1 MYSCAKKER
10 QRLIKQLLTSN
21 NIQRQEDFVSL
32 LDKQGIKVTQAT
44 VSRDIKDMQL
54 VKVPSV
60 TGGYRYSLPTQK
72 NIDTEKKLV
81 QTIRDSFV
89 SVDSQDKLVFMK
101 VLPGSGPVI
110 SSLMYQ
116 MNYSG
121 IFGTLGDDN
130 TVLIIGKTDEDA
142 VNVRNQINNMLGTD

>member
-1 MYSCAKKER
+1 MRKKER

-81 QTIRDSFV
+81 QSIRDSFV

-116 MNYSG
+116 MNYSR

-130 TVLIIGKTDEDA
+130 TVLIIGKTEADA
-142 VNVRNQINNMLGTD
+142 INMRNQINSMLGTE

>member
-1 MYSCAKKER
+1 MRKKER

-142 VNVRNQINNMLGTD
+142 VNVRNQITNMLGTD

>member
-1 MYSCAKKER
+1 MRKKER

-110 SSLMYQ
+110 SSLLYQ

-130 TVLIIGKTDEDA
+130 TVLIIGKTEEDA
-142 VNVRNQINNMLGTD
+142 LNIRNQINSMLGTD

>member
-1 MYSCAKKER
+1 MRKKER

-32 LDKQGIKVTQAT
+32 LEDQGIKVTQAT

-72 NIDTEKKLV
+72 NIDTEKSWCKQFEIHLFPS
-81 QTIRDSFV
+81 I
-89 SVDSQDKLVFMK
+89 L
-101 VLPGSGPVI
+101 
-110 SSLMYQ
+110 
-116 MNYSG
+116 
-121 IFGTLGDDN
+121 
-130 TVLIIGKTDEDA
+130 
-142 VNVRNQINNMLGTD
+142 

>member
-1 MYSCAKKER
+1 MMRKKER

-32 LDKQGIKVTQAT
+32 LHKQGIKVTQAT

-81 QTIRDSFV
+81 QSIRDSFV

-130 TVLIIGKTDEDA
+130 TVLIIGKTEADA
-142 VNVRNQINNMLGTD
+142 INMRNQINSMLGTE

>member
-1 MYSCAKKER
+1 MRKKER

-21 NIQRQEDFVSL
+21 NIQRQEDFVAL

-60 TGGYRYSLPTQK
+60 TGGYRYSLPTRK

-89 SVDSQDKLVFMK
+89 SVDSQDKLVFLK

-121 IFGTLGDDN
+121 IFGTIGDDN
-130 TVLIIGKTDEDA
+130 TVLIIGKTEEDA
-142 VNVRNQINNMLGTD
+142 LNVRNQINGMLGTD

>member
-1 MYSCAKKER
+1 MMRKKER

-81 QTIRDSFV
+81 HSIRDSFV

-130 TVLIIGKTDEDA
+130 TVLIIGKTEADA
-142 VNVRNQINNMLGTD
+142 INMRNQINSMLGTE

>member
-1 MYSCAKKER
+1 M
-10 QRLIKQLLTSN
+10 
-21 NIQRQEDFVSL
+21 
-32 LDKQGIKVTQAT
+32 
-44 VSRDIKDMQL
+44 
-54 VKVPSV
+54 
-60 TGGYRYSLPTQK
+60 
-72 NIDTEKKLV
+72 
-81 QTIRDSFV
+81 

-130 TVLIIGKTDEDA
+130 TVLIICKTEADA
-142 VNVRNQINNMLGTD
+142 INMRNQINSMLGTE

>member
-1 MYSCAKKER
+1 MMRKKER

-81 QTIRDSFV
+81 QSIRDSFV

-116 MNYSG
+116 MNYSR

-130 TVLIIGKTDEDA
+130 TVLIIGKTEADA
-142 VNVRNQINNMLGTD
+142 INMRNQINSMLGTE

>member
-1 MYSCAKKER
+1 MMRKKER

-81 QTIRDSFV
+81 QSIRDSFV

-130 TVLIIGKTDEDA
+130 TVLIIGKTEADA
-142 VNVRNQINNMLGTD
+142 INMRNQINSMLGTE

>member
-1 MYSCAKKER
+1 MMRKKER

-81 QTIRDSFV
+81 QSIRDSFV
-89 SVDSQDKLVFMK
+89 SLDSQDKLVFMK

-130 TVLIIGKTDEDA
+130 TVLIIGKTEADA
-142 VNVRNQINNMLGTD
+142 INMRNQINSMLGTE

>member
-1 MYSCAKKER
+1 MRKKER

-32 LDKQGIKVTQAT
+32 LNKQGIKVTQAT

-110 SSLMYQ
+110 SSLLYQ

-142 VNVRNQINNMLGTD
+142 INVRNQINSMLGTD

>member
-1 MYSCAKKER
+1 MRKKER

-110 SSLMYQ
+110 SSLLYQ

-142 VNVRNQINNMLGTD
+142 INVRNQINSMLGTD

>member
-1 MYSCAKKER
+1 MMRKKER

-81 QTIRDSFV
+81 QSIRDSFV

-130 TVLIIGKTDEDA
+130 TVLIIGKTEADA
-142 VNVRNQINNMLGTD
+142 INMRNQINSMFGN

>member
-1 MYSCAKKER
+1 MRKKER

-32 LDKQGIKVTQAT
+32 LEDQGIKVTQAT

-81 QTIRDSFV
+81 QTVRDSFV
-89 SVDSQDKLVFMK
+89 SVDSLDKFVYMK
-101 VLPGSGPVI
+101 LLPGSGPVI
-110 SSLMYQ
+110 SSLLYQ

-130 TVLIIGKTDEDA
+130 TVLIICKTDADA
-142 VNVRNQINNMLGTD
+142 ITILDQINNMLGTNS

>member
-1 MYSCAKKER
+1 MRKKER

-21 NIQRQEDFVSL
+21 NIQRQEDFVAL

-60 TGGYRYSLPTQK
+60 TGGYRYSLPTRK

-89 SVDSQDKLVFMK
+89 SVDSQDKLVFLK

-121 IFGTLGDDN
+121 IFGTIGDDD
-130 TVLIIGKTDEDA
+130 TVLIIGKTEEDA
-142 VNVRNQINNMLGTD
+142 LNVRNQINGMLGTD

>member
-1 MYSCAKKER
+1 MRKKER

-81 QTIRDSFV
+81 QSIRDSFV

-130 TVLIIGKTDEDA
+130 TVLIIGKTEADA
-142 VNVRNQINNMLGTD
+142 INMRNQINSMLGTE

>member
-1 MYSCAKKER
+1 MRKKER

-81 QTIRDSFV
+81 QSIRDSFV

-130 TVLIIGKTDEDA
+130 TVLIICKTEADA
-142 VNVRNQINNMLGTD
+142 INMRNQINSMLGTE

>member
-1 MYSCAKKER
+1 MMRKKER

-81 QTIRDSFV
+81 QSIRDSFV

-130 TVLIIGKTDEDA
+130 TVLIIGKTEADA
-142 VNVRNQINNMLGTD
+142 INMRNQINSMFGTE

>member
-1 MYSCAKKER
+1 MRKKER

-21 NIQRQEDFVSL
+21 NIQRQEDFVTL
-32 LDKQGIKVTQAT
+32 LEKQGVKVTQAT

-89 SVDSQDKLVFMK
+89 SVDSQDKFVFLK
-101 VLPGSGPVI
+101 VLPGSGPII

-116 MNYSG
+116 MNYSE
-121 IFGTLGDDN
+121 IFGTIGDDN
-130 TVLIIGKTDEDA
+130 TVLIICKTEADTLSF
-142 VNVRNQINNMLGTD
+142 RNQINNMLSTE

>member
-1 MYSCAKKER
+1 MRKKER

-32 LDKQGIKVTQAT
+32 LGDQGIRVTQAT

-72 NIDTEKKLV
+72 NVDTEKKLI

-89 SVDSQDKLVFMK
+89 SVASQDKMIFMK

-110 SSLMYQ
+110 SSLLYQ

-121 IFGTLGDDN
+121 IFGTIGDDS
-130 TVLIIGKTDEDA
+130 TVLIVCKTEESTADFRERID
-142 VNVRNQINNMLGTD
+142 NMLSN

>member
-1 MYSCAKKER
+1 MMRKKER
-10 QRLIKQLLTSN
+10 QRLIKQLLASN

-81 QTIRDSFV
+81 QSIRDSFV

-130 TVLIIGKTDEDA
+130 TVLIIGKTEADA
-142 VNVRNQINNMLGTD
+142 INMRNQINSMLGTD

>member
-1 MYSCAKKER
+1 MRKKER

-21 NIQRQEDFVSL
+21 NIQRQEDFVAL

-89 SVDSQDKLVFMK
+89 SVDSQDKLVFLK

-121 IFGTLGDDN
+121 IFGTIGDDN
-130 TVLIIGKTDEDA
+130 TVLIIGKTEEDA
-142 VNVRNQINNMLGTD
+142 LNVRNQINGMLGTD

>member
-1 MYSCAKKER
+1 MMRKKER

-81 QTIRDSFV
+81 QSIRDSFV

-130 TVLIIGKTDEDA
+130 TVLIICKTEADA
-142 VNVRNQINNMLGTD
+142 INMRNQINSMLGTE

>member
-1 MYSCAKKER
+1 MRKKER

-32 LDKQGIKVTQAT
+32 LGDQGIRVTQAT

-72 NIDTEKKLV
+72 NVDTGKKLI

-89 SVDSQDKLVFMK
+89 SVASQDKMIFMK

-110 SSLMYQ
+110 SSLLYQ

-121 IFGTLGDDN
+121 IFGTIGDDS
-130 TVLIIGKTDEDA
+130 TVLIVCKTEESTADFRERID
-142 VNVRNQINNMLGTD
+142 NMLSN

>member
-1 MYSCAKKER
+1 MRKKER